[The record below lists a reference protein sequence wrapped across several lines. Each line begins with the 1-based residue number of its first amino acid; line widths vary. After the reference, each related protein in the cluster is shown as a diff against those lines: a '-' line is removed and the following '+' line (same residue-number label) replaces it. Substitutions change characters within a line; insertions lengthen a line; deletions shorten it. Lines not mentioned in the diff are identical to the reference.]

1 MFLHRKETE
10 RLSNPW
16 WWRPMQALVFLL
28 VWPPYLVVGLLLA
41 VFGTVDDVC
50 RTLYAWNRCEITSR
64 PRPWW
69 KRLFEPRRRSP
80 PKEEP
85 CSIEKG

>member
-16 WWRPMQALVFLL
+16 WWRPMQACILLFLL
-28 VWPPYLVVGLLLA
+28 PVALIVQFPLY
-41 VFGTVDDVC
+41 VFGVSYEVSCYLRD
-50 RTLYAWNRCEITSR
+50 WNRCEITAR

-69 KRLFEPRRRSP
+69 KKLFEPR
-80 PKEEP
+80 
-85 CSIEKG
+85 KGS